1 MKLFLCDFVF
11 RVMAPSK
18 EVLCELMLPPK
29 SSTINGCKLCVKTEH
44 LPVLQLVSSSIQ
56 DILTTQ

>member
-1 MKLFLCDFVF
+1 
-11 RVMAPSK
+11 MAPSK